1 MPINPHSPF
10 ARQYVDLPT
19 DVALKLEAAARAAG
33 KSKKQFFAEAIQHYM
48 EFLESPKVEASTPAT
63 TKRKAR

>member
-1 MPINPHSPF
+1 MPVNPNSPF

-33 KSKKQFFAEAIQHYM
+33 KSKKQFFAEAIQHYT
-48 EFLESPKVEASTPAT
+48 EFLESSKAEASQPVS
-63 TKRKAR
+63 KRKAKS